1 MSTHSGNSRE
11 SSPEREEHQKTKDD
25 ETPRQDPPAKDLASG
40 HLVPN
45 VIVSSPNGGSSKKSS
60 RDPSPA
66 DSVKSN
72 TSEKAKTTDPKKRV
86 TRSTA
91 NTIPA
96 DYLCRIRSQ
105 ADRLASIKELAD
117 SMNSQEDPGMAMYEY
132 WSKHID
138 QLFDE
143 FKAEHNK
150 LESSCPAAL
159 LDHEYF
165 TQGTLCLAERG
176 YQQISLKLAVLKEKL
191 VLNGK
196 FINKHDSCS
205 SSAHPSSTRPKLPE
219 IKLINFSGS
228 YADWPA
234 YKEMFT
240 TMVADNNHL
249 TNVEKL
255 HYLRGSLSKEPLQ
268 LIQGLHLSGD
278 SLAAA
283 WDMLSK
289 RYENKRYI
297 IQSYLDMLSN
307 TAPAQHRNAASLNTL
322 TSSFAKAR
330 QALLTLTDKEKLA
343 DLMFVS
349 QLVRLLDRQT
359 KEAWETHIMNLTE
372 ECSFEQLYE
381 FLVSRIRAIERVD
394 GKESA
399 STSTVTPSKHVKAH
413 VGTVKPGSTS
423 PTSSSQ
429 AQATFKQDNSY
440 PCSHCQDPGHFIVM
454 CPRFKNAS
462 TQERKNIVVSERLC
476 YNCLGRHS
484 ARNCRSS
491 VRCKVCGQLHHT
503 MIHPED
509 EAEHDAN

>member
-25 ETPRQDPPAKDLASG
+25 DTPRQDAPAKDSASG

-60 RDPSPA
+60 RDPSPVN
-66 DSVKSN
+66 SVKSN
-72 TSEKAKTTDPKKRV
+72 TSEKAKITDPKKRV

-105 ADRLASIKELAD
+105 ADRLTSIKELAD

-176 YQQISLKLAVLKEKL
+176 YQHISLKLAVLKEKL

-196 FINKHDSCS
+196 FIDKHGSCS

-234 YKEMFT
+234 YKEMT
-240 TMVADNNHL
+240 TSF
-249 TNVEKL
+249 
-255 HYLRGSLSKEPLQ
+255 RRLS
-268 LIQGLHLSGD
+268 
-278 SLAAA
+278 
-283 WDMLSK
+283 
-289 RYENKRYI
+289 R
-297 IQSYLDMLSN
+297 
-307 TAPAQHRNAASLNTL
+307 
-322 TSSFAKAR
+322 SSMGHAV
-330 QALLTLTDKEKLA
+330 QALREQAIHHPIILRHAQQHSPSSTQKRCL
-343 DLMFVS
+343 S
-349 QLVRLLDRQT
+349 Q
-359 KEAWETHIMNLTE
+359 H
-372 ECSFEQLYE
+372 
-381 FLVSRIRAIERVD
+381 
-394 GKESA
+394 
-399 STSTVTPSKHVKAH
+399 AH
-413 VGTVKPGSTS
+413 VQLCKSSPGT
-423 PTSSSQ
+423 
-429 AQATFKQDNSY
+429 A
-440 PCSHCQDPGHFIVM
+440 
-454 CPRFKNAS
+454 
-462 TQERKNIVVSERLC
+462 
-476 YNCLGRHS
+476 
-484 ARNCRSS
+484 
-491 VRCKVCGQLHHT
+491 
-503 MIHPED
+503 HPD
-509 EAEHDAN
+509 

>member
-1 MSTHSGNSRE
+1 MSSRQSTTNLNQVAQLLSLIMSTSL
-11 SSPEREEHQKTKDD
+11 K
-25 ETPRQDPPAKDLASG
+25 
-40 HLVPN
+40 V
-45 VIVSSPNGGSSKKSS
+45 
-60 RDPSPA
+60 
-66 DSVKSN
+66 
-72 TSEKAKTTDPKKRV
+72 
-86 TRSTA
+86 
-91 NTIPA
+91 
-96 DYLCRIRSQ
+96 LCVLR
-105 ADRLASIKELAD
+105 
-117 SMNSQEDPGMAMYEY
+117 
-132 WSKHID
+132 
-138 QLFDE
+138 
-143 FKAEHNK
+143 
-150 LESSCPAAL
+150 
-159 LDHEYF
+159 
-165 TQGTLCLAERG
+165 ERG
-176 YQQISLKLAVLKEKL
+176 YQHISFKLVVLKEKL

-196 FINKHDSCS
+196 FIDKHGSCS

-240 TMVADNNHL
+240 TMVAENNHL

-307 TAPAQHRNAASLNTL
+307 TAPAQHRKTL
-322 TSSFAKAR
+322 PLSTRSRSALQKAR

-359 KEAWETHIMNLTE
+359 KEAWETHIMNFTE
-372 ECSFEQLYE
+372 ECSFDQLYE

-399 STSTVTPSKHVKAH
+399 STSHIHAFKAGE
-413 VGTVKPGSTS
+413 GTRRHSQAWANLTDQLIE
-423 PTSSSQ
+423 SSSHLQ
-429 AQATFKQDNSY
+429 TRQVLSLFSMSGAR
-440 PCSHCQDPGHFIVM
+440 PLHCHVS
-454 CPRFKNAS
+454 AL
-462 TQERKNIVVSERLC
+462 QERLNTGAKKNVVVNERLC
-476 YNCLGRHS
+476 YNCLGRDS
-484 ARNCRSS
+484 VRNCRSS
-491 VRCKVCGQLHHT
+491 IRCKVCGQSHNT

-509 EAEHDAN
+509 DKSKQTDTNTAKLSHHGFVQSQGSSLLATAMSYIVHSHGTQPVRILIDPGSEVSFVTSHIVNSLALKRERTHLCRSQA